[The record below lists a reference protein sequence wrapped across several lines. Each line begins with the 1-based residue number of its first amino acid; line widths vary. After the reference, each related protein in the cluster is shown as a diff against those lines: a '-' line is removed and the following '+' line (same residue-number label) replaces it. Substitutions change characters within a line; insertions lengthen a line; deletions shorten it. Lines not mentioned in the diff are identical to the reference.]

1 MPPRSIMPSSTTL
14 LVVSAA
20 VAQALVQKVP
30 AAAQVV
36 NQKSFNVLDNVP
48 PPTVQN
54 ATTLFY
60 WPGAT
65 EESLQAKPFLVFD
78 DEFYDVIGPNPSLTT
93 IATSESDPI
102 FHEAVT
108 WYPPTDEV
116 FFVQNAG
123 PPAAGTGL
131 KKSAIIQKILLSD
144 AEKVRNGSIKAAP
157 VTVVPT
163 KNPQVI
169 NPNGGVNY
177 KGNIIFAGE
186 GQGDFVPS
194 ALYVMNPL
202 PPYNTTTLVNNYFGR
217 QFNSLND
224 LAVHPKNGDLYF
236 TDTLYGYLQDF
247 RPYPGIREQVY
258 RYNFKTGAL
267 TVATDGF
274 RHPNGIAFAPN
285 GNKAYVTDTGIAD
298 GFFGY
303 NLTQPAS
310 IYSFD
315 VCAQGTFS
323 NRQTFAFVPTGIP
336 DGVKVDSKGRVY
348 TGAGDGVWVYNAN
361 AKLIGKIYTG
371 KTAANFQLTGN
382 GRMIITGQT
391 KLYYVTMSANNQAVQ

>member
-1 MPPRSIMPSSTTL
+1 MPSSTTL
-14 LVVSAA
+14 LAVSAA
-20 VAQALVQKVP
+20 VAQAWAQKLP

-54 ATTLFY
+54 ASNLFY
-60 WPGAT
+60 WPGVT

-93 IATSESDPI
+93 IASSDSDPL

-108 WYPPTDEV
+108 WYPRTDEV

-131 KKSAIIQKILLSD
+131 KKSSIIQKILLSD
-144 AEKVRNGSIKAAP
+144 AEKVRNGSLKAAP

-163 KNPQVI
+163 QNPQII
-169 NPNGGVNY
+169 NPNGATNY
-177 KGNIIFAGE
+177 KGNLIFAGE
-186 GQGDFVPS
+186 GQGDNVPS

-202 PPYNTTTLVNNYFGR
+202 PPYNTTTLLNNYFGR

-224 LAVHPKNGDLYF
+224 LTVHPKNGDLYF

-258 RYNFKTGAL
+258 RYNFNSGAI
-267 TVATDGF
+267 TVVADGF
-274 RHPNGIAFAPN
+274 RHPNGIAFSPD
-285 GNKAYVTDTGIAD
+285 GKKAYISDTGIGN
-298 GFFGY
+298 GFFGF
-303 NLTQPAS
+303 NLTDPAS
-310 IYSFD
+310 LYSFD
-315 VCAQGTFS
+315 VCAQGTWS
-323 NRQTFAFVPTGIP
+323 NPKTFAFVPTGIP

-348 TGAGDGVWVYNAN
+348 TGAGDGVWVYNAD

-391 KLYYVTMSANNQAVQ
+391 KLYYATLAATNQALQ